1 MSRLLLVTETEKT
14 NRRYRETT
22 HLIWKH
28 RPFHHKFL
36 FGARKYLNRWME
48 DLVYFECFP
57 TPTLA
62 KTQITNHQKKP
73 KRLSRMGSVAQWV
86 KVHAEQAWPAAAN
99 AQIPQGK
106 ERTDS

>member
-28 RPFHHKFL
+28 RPFHPKFL
-36 FGARKYLNRWME
+36 FGARKYLNRWIE

-73 KRLSRMGSVAQWV
+73 KKATKDGQCGSV
-86 KVHAEQAWPAAAN
+86 
-99 AQIPQGK
+99 GK
-106 ERTDS
+106 GAC